1 MGFDLNSAIN
11 DGIDKAQDAI
21 NEKAGKEVVS
31 EENAEKAKE
40 VAADAA
46 TKLTE
51 KFGK

>member
-1 MGFDLNSAIN
+1 MGLDFNSAIN

-40 VAADAA
+40 AVAGTA